1 MKYILN
7 GQNMTEREA
16 AYDELARTL
25 PLPAYFGRN
34 LDALWD
40 VASCMEGEIEVV
52 NAAAVSGYEE
62 KILALLQ
69 EAAQE
74 NPRLTV
80 TIQA

>member
-7 GQNMTEREA
+7 GQSMAERET
-16 AYDELARTL
+16 AYDELTRVL
-25 PLPAYFGRN
+25 PLPGYFGRN

-40 VASCMEGEIEVV
+40 VVSCMEGEIEVI
-52 NAAAVSGYEE
+52 NAAAVSGYAE

-69 EAAQE
+69 EAAEE